1 MLSAAAG
8 AGACSVRHA
17 DLHEV
22 LAHDE
27 LAGEALVSPT
37 EYACPTT
44 SHIADPPLPELR
56 ADGLDPGVNDRFG
69 GVLA

>member
-1 MLSAAAG
+1 
-8 AGACSVRHA
+8 
-17 DLHEV
+17 
-22 LAHDE
+22 
-27 LAGEALVSPT
+27 LVSPT